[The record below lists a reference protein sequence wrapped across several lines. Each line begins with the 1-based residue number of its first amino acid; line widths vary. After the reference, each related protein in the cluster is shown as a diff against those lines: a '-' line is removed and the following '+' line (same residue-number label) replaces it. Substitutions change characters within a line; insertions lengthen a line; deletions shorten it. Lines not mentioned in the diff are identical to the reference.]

1 MSQPDLSIARHFAAL
16 PDPRVD
22 RTKKHKLQDILVIAL
37 CAVLGGAD
45 SFDDME
51 EFGNAKRGWFQRFL
65 ELPNGIPSHDTFNR
79 VFAALNP
86 RAFQDCFVGWMN
98 AVCERCGLKGVQI
111 DGKAVRGTAG
121 KGALSG
127 CLHLVSVWAAEN
139 GLTLGQEAV
148 ADHSNEIPAVPKLLE
163 TLELAGAIVSIDA
176 MGCQKEIAAKVREQG
191 GDYVL
196 AVKGN
201 QPTLYEDVAACFDK
215 ACEEDFATVR
225 FDTHVSEEAGHGR
238 REERTYTVIY
248 DPRGLRTRGEWEGL
262 KAVVMVYRQ
271 RWVGGAHSEEWHY
284 FISSAAASAGEFAA
298 SIRGHWG
305 IENGLHWVLDVVFRE
320 DQSQARAGHAAE
332 NLAMLRR
339 VAVSL
344 LKQDKSKGSL
354 KGKRKRAG
362 WDTDFLTHLLEL
374 LSD

>member
-1 MSQPDLSIARHFAAL
+1 
-16 PDPRVD
+16 V
-22 RTKKHKLQDILVIAL
+22 
-37 CAVLGGAD
+37 
-45 SFDDME
+45 E
-51 EFGNAKRGWFQRFL
+51 
-65 ELPNGIPSHDTFNR
+65 
-79 VFAALNP
+79 
-86 RAFQDCFVGWMN
+86 
-98 AVCERCGLKGVQI
+98 
-111 DGKAVRGTAG
+111 
-121 KGALSG
+121 
-127 CLHLVSVWAAEN
+127 
-139 GLTLGQEAV
+139 
-148 ADHSNEIPAVPKLLE
+148 SNEIPAVPRLLE

-196 AVKGN
+196 AVKEN
-201 QPTLYEDVAACFDK
+201 QPTLYQDVAACFDK

-225 FDTHVSEEAGHGR
+225 FDTHVSEETGHGR

-248 DPRGLRTRGEWEGL
+248 DPEGLRGKGEWKDLE
-262 KAVVMVYRQ
+262 AVVMVYRQ
-271 RWVGGAHSEEWHY
+271 RWVDGAHSEEWHY
-284 FISSAAASAGEFAA
+284 FISSASVSACEFAA

-320 DQSQARAGHAAE
+320 DQSRARAGHAAE

-344 LKQDKSKGSL
+344 LKQDDSKGSL

-362 WDTDFLTHLLEL
+362 WNTDFLTHLLEL